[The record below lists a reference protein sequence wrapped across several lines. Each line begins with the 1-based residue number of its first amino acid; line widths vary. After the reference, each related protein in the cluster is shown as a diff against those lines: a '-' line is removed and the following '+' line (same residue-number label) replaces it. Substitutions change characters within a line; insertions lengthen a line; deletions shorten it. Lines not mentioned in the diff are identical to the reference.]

1 MHITTGLTSLLLLG
15 ILLSGCA
22 MTPAPAEPPALP
34 NTARDQIGHLAI
46 RGPTRPTIMLA
57 DNLNNKGAAARKTA
71 ADAGMSWLNGSFEAA
86 ASGGEGGIL
95 LAAFGLVT
103 TPIVVA
109 GGAVYGAVAA
119 DTEEAIAAG
128 NDTLENA
135 LNFAPAQLRG
145 ALAAEFGLSAP
156 VIHEFVGNGISNFE
170 LRNRGF
176 DSVLDV
182 EMERIA
188 SRAGPNDMHVYFET
202 ISRVRLTSLI
212 NGQLL
217 INSSFRREL
226 PPKAV
231 SSWADA
237 DGGVLKTALD
247 ESFTEISEQLVHEL
261 FLAPAIRMKGLQ
273 PVSRG
278 HFGVGTV
285 PGRRPLF
292 VWSSLDG
299 GKLAPQEDVR
309 YEIVVMTKGV
319 KEPRRFRTGAMHY
332 VPVDS
337 LEACRIHSW
346 QVRAHYL
353 SFGERTTSEW
363 TPTYRFKTE
372 C

>member
-1 MHITTGLTSLLLLG
+1 LG
-15 ILLSGCA
+15 WLSG
-22 MTPAPAEPPALP
+22 
-34 NTARDQIGHLAI
+34 
-46 RGPTRPTIMLA
+46 
-57 DNLNNKGAAARKTA
+57 
-71 ADAGMSWLNGSFEAA
+71 SFDAA

-103 TPIVVA
+103 TPIVAA
-109 GGAVYGAVAA
+109 GGAMYGAVAA
-119 DTEEAIAAG
+119 DTDKAIVAG
-128 NDTLENA
+128 NDTLEVT
-135 LNFAPAQLRG
+135 LDFAPAQLRE
-145 ALAAEFGLSAP
+145 ALAAEFGESAP
-156 VIHEFVGNGISNFE
+156 VRHEFVANGISNPE
-170 LRNRGF
+170 LKNRGF

-182 EMERIA
+182 GMERIA
-188 SRAGPNDMHVYFET
+188 SYPGPNGMHVYFET
-202 ISRVRLTSLI
+202 VSRVRLTSLSS
-212 NGQLL
+212 GQLL
-217 INSSFRREL
+217 INRSFRREL

-261 FLAPAIRMKGLQ
+261 FLAPAIRMKGLE

-278 HFGVGTV
+278 YFGVGTV

-292 VWSSLDG
+292 VWTALDG
-299 GKLAPQEDVR
+299 GKLAPQKDVQ

-319 KEPRRFRTGAMHY
+319 KEPRRFRTSAMRY
-332 VPVDS
+332 VPEKS